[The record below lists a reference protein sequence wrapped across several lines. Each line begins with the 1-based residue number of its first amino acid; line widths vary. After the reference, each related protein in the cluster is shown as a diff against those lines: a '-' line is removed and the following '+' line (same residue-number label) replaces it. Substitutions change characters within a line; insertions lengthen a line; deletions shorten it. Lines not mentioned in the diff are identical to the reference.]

1 MQAFARTFKIL
12 MEEKKKEKERVP
24 ELKAKGDNMETKR
37 KNSTLRLPEQ
47 SIRNHVLRKQYL
59 CHRCATYAPKYVL
72 GVLKNCPVLSLSI
85 DGLNLQVFSYQT
97 NPKMYSTDS
106 STYFITTLSWGSTLI
121 SWRGR
126 KTFPDGYRLALQ
138 GVNVRR
144 VNLKR

>member
-106 STYFITTLSWGSTLI
+106 STYFITTLS
-121 SWRGR
+121 
-126 KTFPDGYRLALQ
+126 
-138 GVNVRR
+138 
-144 VNLKR
+144 